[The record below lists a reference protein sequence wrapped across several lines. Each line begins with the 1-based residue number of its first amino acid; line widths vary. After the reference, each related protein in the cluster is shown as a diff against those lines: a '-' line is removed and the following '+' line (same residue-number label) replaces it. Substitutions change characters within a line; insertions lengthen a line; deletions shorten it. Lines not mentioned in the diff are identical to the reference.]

1 MCGAGVIS
9 LLADEGV
16 SRWLDGAG
24 WHEPNPRRLARLVD
38 DGLITG
44 LALGPE
50 PLTRSLRRRTR
61 TPWPGRPLREAGPA
75 AEALLAAEAR
85 RACDVLLPVHE
96 RTGGRDGHVA
106 VEVGP
111 AADTATALRL
121 WRAVDR
127 PNALVALPAGPEGLA
142 AAADCLAE
150 GIGVDVG
157 PVLSPGHYDLASAAW
172 LDGLR
177 RARRAGRDLSALQAV
192 VSVPLAPVDAA
203 FDEQLCRSSSEAA
216 QVMRGE
222 AALASARLVFHRH
235 EQLLAGRAWRE
246 LASHGARPHRMRWT
260 DTAVRTPGVPDT
272 RYVDELVA
280 WDTITTMSPATLE
293 AVAER
298 GNPRGDAVTGR
309 GRAAARVLD
318 SLEILGAGYE
328 HTTRELAE
336 RAARLRSLRWSELLG
351 AVSASSGA
359 AFTTVSSNS
368 SAASERSTIAP
379 PTP

>member
-1 MCGAGVIS
+1 MCGAGIIG

-16 SRWLDGAG
+16 SRWLDGAE
-24 WHEPNPRRLARLVD
+24 WHEPDPRRLGRLVD

-50 PLTRSLRRRTR
+50 PLTRSLLRRARAPWPPR
-61 TPWPGRPLREAGPA
+61 TPWPDRPRCEAGPA

-106 VEVGP
+106 LEVGP

-121 WRAVDR
+121 ARAVDR

-150 GIGVDVG
+150 GVGVDVG
-157 PVLSPGHYDLASAAW
+157 PVLSPAHYDEAAAAW
-172 LDGLR
+172 LEGLR
-177 RARRAGRDLSALQAV
+177 RAHRAGRDLSAVRVV

-203 FDEQLCRSSSEAA
+203 FDERLRRSASEAA
-216 QVMRGE
+216 QAMRGE
-222 AALASARLVFHRH
+222 AALASARLVFHCY
-235 EQLLAGRAWRE
+235 EQLLAGPAWRE
-246 LASHGARPHRMRWT
+246 LAALGARPHRMRWT
-260 DTAVRTPGVPDT
+260 ETAVRAPGLPDT
-272 RYVDELVA
+272 RYVDELVVRDA
-280 WDTITTMSPATLE
+280 ITTLSPATLE

-298 GNPRGDAVTGR
+298 GNPQGDAVTGR

-318 SLEILGAGYE
+318 SLEILGARYA
-328 HTTRELAE
+328 HTTRELADG
-336 RAARLRSLRWSELLG
+336 AARRRALRWNELLG
-351 AVSASSGA
+351 AVGA
-359 AFTTVSSNS
+359 RPVKRTVN
-368 SAASERSTIAP
+368 R
-379 PTP
+379 